1 MGVHNVEMIYEESQA
16 KRISFYCPFKRVRRG
31 GCLGLGKVAPYHQG
45 SHTAARTWEFKV
57 VHV

>member
-31 GCLGLGKVAPYHQG
+31 GLGKVAPYHQG

-57 VHV
+57 VHI